1 MAGGACGPPR
11 GGDEAGIVGEISEN
25 LHRAELSVQERAKL
39 VAEWVELTGE
49 KVPQVGAVCAGGRG
63 NREGVR
69 EAARQLPVPGNT
81 EKAREHQVARAIK
94 IASLSPEAQA
104 VAVETGQD
112 DILHAH

>member
-1 MAGGACGPPR
+1 MRPPR

-49 KVPQVGAVCAGGRG
+49 KPGQVGPLSGGRG
-63 NREGVR
+63 NESGVR
-69 EAARQLPVPGNT
+69 LAARELPVEGKT
-81 EKAREHQVARAIK
+81 EEARRHNVRRAIK